1 MSLLGL
7 SAYVSSSSEEDDSSD
22 EEEASKKVSSSKK
35 ISLVNPFNEGKEAK
49 VLPRPSF
56 MVEQQDLLK
65 DKSKTHEN
73 SVFNNPFRAKE
84 DAKTAILE
92 RHVSMTVKQETLRTI
107 EGKKVCF
114 NFRKGRCR
122 FGSKVIL
129 ISTMYVNHICLLT
142 RYSYILHFDFFFMTK
157 CTYAHDSDVKQK
169 PTTNEEPL
177 SKKEAFLNTAPS
189 TEEHEDNPDAVIENN
204 KKPKKRPGLSQ
215 GLTPSK
221 KAMKFHEKVYN
232 NS

>member
-56 MVEQQDLLK
+56 MVEQQDVLK

-122 FGSKVIL
+122 FGS
-129 ISTMYVNHICLLT
+129 
-142 RYSYILHFDFFFMTK
+142 K

>member
-7 SAYVSSSSEEDDSSD
+7 SAYVSSSSDTDSSSD
-22 EEEASKKVSSSKK
+22 EEASKKVDSKN
-35 ISLVNPFNEGKEAK
+35 VFPNPFNDGKEAK

-56 MVEQQDLLK
+56 MVEQQDLLNK
-65 DKSKTHEN
+65 ANIHEK

-122 FGSKVIL
+122 FGSK
-129 ISTMYVNHICLLT
+129 
-142 RYSYILHFDFFFMTK
+142 

-169 PTTNEEPL
+169 PTNEEPL
-177 SKKEAFLNTAPS
+177 SKKEAFLHSVP
-189 TEEHEDNPDAVIENN
+189 EEHAEDNPDAVIENN

-221 KAMKFHEKVYN
+221 KAMKFHDKVYN

>member
-7 SAYVSSSSEEDDSSD
+7 SAYVSSSSETDSSSD
-22 EEEASKKVSSSKK
+22 EEASKKVDSKN
-35 ISLVNPFNEGKEAK
+35 VFPNPFNDGKEAK

-56 MVEQQDLLK
+56 MVEQQDLLN
-65 DKSKTHEN
+65 KSNTHEK

-122 FGSKVIL
+122 FGSKVIIDNVINFHL
-129 ISTMYVNHICLLT
+129 IIFTYTQEVYYV
-142 RYSYILHFDFFFMTK
+142 YIL
-157 CTYAHDSDVKQK
+157 
-169 PTTNEEPL
+169 
-177 SKKEAFLNTAPS
+177 
-189 TEEHEDNPDAVIENN
+189 
-204 KKPKKRPGLSQ
+204 
-215 GLTPSK
+215 
-221 KAMKFHEKVYN
+221 
-232 NS
+232 

>member
-1 MSLLGL
+1 MI
-7 SAYVSSSSEEDDSSD
+7 VVM
-22 EEEASKKVSSSKK
+22 KKKHQKRYHRPKK
-35 ISLVNPFNEGKEAK
+35 ISLVNPFNEGKE
-49 VLPRPSF
+49 
-56 MVEQQDLLK
+56 E
-65 DKSKTHEN
+65 
-73 SVFNNPFRAKE
+73 
-84 DAKTAILE
+84 
-92 RHVSMTVKQETLRTI
+92 
-107 EGKKVCF
+107 KVCF

-122 FGSKVIL
+122 FGS
-129 ISTMYVNHICLLT
+129 
-142 RYSYILHFDFFFMTK
+142 K

>member
-7 SAYVSSSSEEDDSSD
+7 SAYVSSSSETDSSSD
-22 EEEASKKVSSSKK
+22 EEASKKVDSKN
-35 ISLVNPFNEGKEAK
+35 VFPNPFNDGKEAK

-56 MVEQQDLLK
+56 MVEQQDLLNK
-65 DKSKTHEN
+65 ANTHEK

-122 FGSKVIL
+122 FGSKVIIDNVINFYL
-129 ISTMYVNHICLLT
+129 II
-142 RYSYILHFDFFFMTK
+142 I
-157 CTYAHDSDVKQK
+157 TYAQEV
-169 PTTNEEPL
+169 
-177 SKKEAFLNTAPS
+177 
-189 TEEHEDNPDAVIENN
+189 
-204 KKPKKRPGLSQ
+204 
-215 GLTPSK
+215 
-221 KAMKFHEKVYN
+221 
-232 NS
+232 

>member
-7 SAYVSSSSEEDDSSD
+7 SAHVSSSSEEDDSSD

-122 FGSKVIL
+122 FGSK
-129 ISTMYVNHICLLT
+129 
-142 RYSYILHFDFFFMTK
+142 

>member
-122 FGSKVIL
+122 FGSK
-129 ISTMYVNHICLLT
+129 
-142 RYSYILHFDFFFMTK
+142 

>member
-7 SAYVSSSSEEDDSSD
+7 SAYVSSSSEEDDSSE

-122 FGSKVIL
+122 FGSK
-129 ISTMYVNHICLLT
+129 
-142 RYSYILHFDFFFMTK
+142 

>member
-7 SAYVSSSSEEDDSSD
+7 SAYVSSSSDTDSSSD
-22 EEEASKKVSSSKK
+22 EEASKKVDSKN
-35 ISLVNPFNEGKEAK
+35 VFPNPFNDGKEAK

-56 MVEQQDLLK
+56 MVEQQDLLNK
-65 DKSKTHEN
+65 ANTHEK

-92 RHVSMTVKQETLRTI
+92 RHVSMTVKQETLKTI

-122 FGSKVIL
+122 FGSK
-129 ISTMYVNHICLLT
+129 
-142 RYSYILHFDFFFMTK
+142 

-169 PTTNEEPL
+169 PTNEEPL
-177 SKKEAFLNTAPS
+177 SKKEAFLHSVP
-189 TEEHEDNPDAVIENN
+189 EEHAEDNPDAVIENN

-221 KAMKFHEKVYN
+221 KAMKFHDKVYN

>member
-7 SAYVSSSSEEDDSSD
+7 SAYVSSSSETDTSSD
-22 EEEASKKVSSSKK
+22 EEEASKKALSPKKVS
-35 ISLVNPFNEGKEAK
+35 LGNPFNDGKEAK

-65 DKSKTHEN
+65 GKSETHEN

-129 ISTMYVNHICLLT
+129 ISIK
-142 RYSYILHFDFFFMTK
+142 SYL
-157 CTYAHDSDVKQK
+157 CSYLYAQEV
-169 PTTNEEPL
+169 
-177 SKKEAFLNTAPS
+177 
-189 TEEHEDNPDAVIENN
+189 
-204 KKPKKRPGLSQ
+204 
-215 GLTPSK
+215 
-221 KAMKFHEKVYN
+221 
-232 NS
+232 

>member
-35 ISLVNPFNEGKEAK
+35 ISLVNPFKEGKEAK

-122 FGSKVIL
+122 FGSK
-129 ISTMYVNHICLLT
+129 
-142 RYSYILHFDFFFMTK
+142 

>member
-1 MSLLGL
+1 MHLAETTNNQEPMS
-7 SAYVSSSSEEDDSSD
+7 DSQNY
-22 EEEASKKVSSSKK
+22 E
-35 ISLVNPFNEGKEAK
+35 
-49 VLPRPSF
+49 PR
-56 MVEQQDLLK
+56 
-65 DKSKTHEN
+65 
-73 SVFNNPFRAKE
+73 
-84 DAKTAILE
+84 
-92 RHVSMTVKQETLRTI
+92 
-107 EGKKVCF
+107 
-114 NFRKGRCR
+114 
-122 FGSKVIL
+122 
-129 ISTMYVNHICLLT
+129 ST
-142 RYSYILHFDFFFMTK
+142 
-157 CTYAHDSDVKQK
+157 KQK